1 MRPTGQRLSQEN
13 AIDCKWKEVTEVKV
27 SLHQEKKNERKKKKK
42 KPNDIMV
49 MVVVAVR
56 YYTQTK
62 PMINKTRSVIAL
74 VKNIFNIIASKD

>member
-27 SLHQEKKNERKKKKK
+27 SLHQEKKNERKKKQKK
-42 KPNDIMV
+42 NPNDIMV
-49 MVVVAVR
+49 MVVR

-74 VKNIFNIIASKD
+74 VKNIFNKIASKD